1 MTDVQ
6 FRVPGPTPL
15 PPQVL
20 AAMQRP
26 MIPHRGPEF
35 KALYKE
41 TLRLAR
47 EAHRTDSPVLLW
59 PGSGS
64 SGWESA
70 IVNLL
75 APGDAVLSASC
86 GEFGER
92 FAKIGTRFGL
102 DVRMVEVLWG
112 QAITPQI
119 LRAGLDAN
127 PDVRAV
133 FITHNETSTGIAN
146 PLKELAAVVRDHGAL
161 VVVDGVSGAGC
172 LPMEVDAWG
181 LDFVMSGS
189 QKAWMTPPGL
199 FIAAIGPR
207 AWEASK
213 RSGYPRFFWD
223 IEAARNSAEE
233 GVTPTTPP
241 LTMVFAIH
249 AALEMMIEEGMPNV
263 WARHHRL
270 GELTRRLVN
279 EAGFDLFADPH
290 YASDSVTAFL
300 LPEGVSAKAYL
311 KRMADAF
318 NVIGQGGQGA
328 FADSTIRLG
337 HMGWVNEQDMIEAVA
352 AVRAIRPEFI
362 P

>member
-1 MTDVQ
+1 
-6 FRVPGPTPL
+6 
-15 PPQVL
+15 
-20 AAMQRP
+20 

-35 KALYKE
+35 KALYTE

-47 EAHRTDSPVLLW
+47 EAHCTDSPVLLW

-75 APGDAVLSASC
+75 APRDAVLSASC

-102 DVRMVEVLWG
+102 DVRMVEAPWG

-161 VVVDGVSGAGC
+161 VIVDGVSGAGC

-223 IEAARNSAEE
+223 IEAARKSAED

-263 WARHHRL
+263 WARHRRL
-270 GELTRRLVN
+270 GELTRRLVT

-318 NVIGQGGQGA
+318 NVVGQGGQGA

-337 HMGWVNEQDMIEAVA
+337 HMGWVNELDMIEAVA
-352 AVRAIRPEFI
+352 AVRAVRPEFI